1 MTPNR
6 GDVWFVDLAPTRGH
20 EQSGMRPALVL
31 SVDLFNSGPSE
42 LVIVCPITSKRR
54 NLRSHV
60 QIIAPEGGLSSESY
74 VMCDHIRSISRD
86 RLARALGSVSDATI
100 SAVEERVRILLG
112 L

>member
-6 GDVWFVDLAPTRGH
+6 GDIWFVDLAPTRGH

-60 QIIAPEGGLSSESY
+60 QVVPPEGGLSAESY

-86 RLARALGSVSDATI
+86 RLARALGTVSDATLN
-100 SAVEERVRILLG
+100 AVEERVRILLG